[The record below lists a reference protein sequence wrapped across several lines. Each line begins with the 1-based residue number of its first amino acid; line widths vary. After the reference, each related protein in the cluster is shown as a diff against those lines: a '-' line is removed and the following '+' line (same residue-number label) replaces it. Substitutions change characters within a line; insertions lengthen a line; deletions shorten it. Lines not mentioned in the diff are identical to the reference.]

1 MSEEQLKAFLE
12 KVKSDT
18 ELQNK
23 LNASASLEAAMEIA
37 KVAGFLITADDIQ
50 SMQSVSDEE
59 LEGAAGGTLIGCQQS
74 GQFRWWLWLSAPWN
88 AGVYCWIF

>member
-50 SMQSVSDEE
+50 SMQSVSEEE

-74 GQFRWWLWLSAPWN
+74 GQFRWWL
-88 AGVYCWIF
+88 

>member
-1 MSEEQLKAFLE
+1 MSEEQLRAFIK

-74 GQFRWWLWLSAPWN
+74 GQFRWWL
-88 AGVYCWIF
+88 